1 MRRLVVAALVLSVA
15 GFVGA
20 ARAAD
25 KANPTGTWKWET
37 ERNGQKQTST
47 LKLKLDGDKLTGSMP
62 GRQGNETMIDDG
74 SFKDGTVTFK
84 VTRER
89 NGQKTT
95 TKYTGKIE
103 GDTMKLKIEREGGNR
118 AQEVEAKRSGD

>member
-1 MRRLVVAALVLSVA
+1 MRKVVAIAVVLGLSA
-15 GFVGA
+15 MVGV
-20 ARAAD
+20 ARADDKKAD
-25 KANPTGTWKWET
+25 PSGTWKWEV
-37 ERNGQKQTST
+37 ERNGNKVAVT
-47 LKLKLDGDKLTGSMP
+47 LKLKMDGDKLTGSMP
-62 GRQGNETMIDDG
+62 GRQGNETAIEEA
-74 SFKDGTVTFK
+74 SFKDDTVSFK

-118 AQEVEAKRSGD
+118 AQEVEAKRDK